1 MEPCMCGAEDCPRCF
16 PGRWPQGVRPGIWN
30 RFGLQH
36 GEEYISLDAYVELYM
51 LVHLATGNM
60 KPLCGKDIET
70 EPLTT
75 MEFGAEV
82 CIYCKHRAVD
92 VNGTDFILLGELIAE
107 EQL

>member
-1 MEPCMCGAEDCPRCF
+1 
-16 PGRWPQGVRPGIWN
+16 
-30 RFGLQH
+30 
-36 GEEYISLDAYVELYM
+36 
-51 LVHLATGNM
+51 M